1 MLRRLWCPDKAEI
14 QFHDA
19 RNTGGAF
26 FVRNTSVINRG
37 WCTKSEQI
45 YEIYIGATQQ
55 NGAFV
60 EKHKNNDE
68 YV

>member
-26 FVRNTSVINRG
+26 FVRHTSVINRG
-37 WCTKSEQI
+37 WCTKSEHI
-45 YEIYIGATQQ
+45 YKIYIGATKWR
-55 NGAFV
+55 V
-60 EKHKNNDE
+60 VDLEKQKDNHE